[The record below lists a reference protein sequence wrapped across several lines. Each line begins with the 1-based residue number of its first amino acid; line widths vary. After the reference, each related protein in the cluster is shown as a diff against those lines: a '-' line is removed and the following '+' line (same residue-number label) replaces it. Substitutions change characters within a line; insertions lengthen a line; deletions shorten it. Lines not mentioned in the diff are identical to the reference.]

1 MVRMQ
6 PSTSLWEQQQH
17 HLESMQFSKRQQQ
30 QNLESSSYAKTT
42 TATSGTGYQ
51 GSSGRQRTSS
61 LKKRGGKSGSAH
73 SIPTIFSGLYRVFFK
88 MDEEHTDAA
97 RKVNNPNLSSTTEA
111 KNTHKNLHIKALKT
125 W

>member
-1 MVRMQ
+1 MQ
-6 PSTSLWEQQQH
+6 PSTSLWEQQQ

-30 QNLESSSYAKTT
+30 QNLESSSSYAAKTT
-42 TATSGTGYQ
+42 IATSGTGYQ

-73 SIPTIFSGLYRVFFK
+73 SIPTVFSGLYRVFFK

-97 RKVNNPNLSSTTEA
+97 RKVNPPNLSSTAEA